1 MLFQVVCA
9 ANNNKFDRETD
20 CWVVLDDL
28 SLAKNQYGNL
38 FFIIY
43 YFIFF
48 LLLFTCIG
56 SGLFAIF
63 DFQLFFSVFQL
74 FFLKKLKNF
83 SVKKL
88 KKLKK
93 LKKFFS
99 FFFPKIFD
107 SRSNNG
113 PISQY
118 FCKIISCIF

>member
-74 FFLKKLKNF
+74 FEKAEKLFSKKAEKAKKAEKVFQLFLPENL
-83 SVKKL
+83 
-88 KKLKK
+88 
-93 LKKFFS
+93 
-99 FFFPKIFD
+99 
-107 SRSNNG
+107 
-113 PISQY
+113 
-118 FCKIISCIF
+118 